1 MTTPDGTK
9 YRADRQMMSSSISTS
24 DVDVV
29 VIGAGNA
36 GLVAAVR
43 LAQSGAA
50 TLLLEQHNIP
60 GGCATSFRRGRFE
73 FEVALHQLSGL
84 GTEKHP
90 FQIRQLLGELGVL
103 DRLEFV
109 YEPDLYRVTISDLV
123 DVTMPADKM
132 GVVGALAALHP
143 AERQAVRRFLDLV
156 HDVFQEW
163 NAFTNL
169 GGSQLGP
176 DEAKKK
182 YPLFTHYALR
192 TLREVLDELF
202 VSQTLKTV
210 LAAYWDYLGQTPANL
225 AFIDYAVILEVYLE
239 YKPAHIKGGSQ
250 AMSNA
255 LLDQFLR
262 LGGEVRFN
270 CGADAILTEDG
281 RVKAVRTV
289 SGDTISCR
297 AVVSNAST
305 PVTYGRLLD
314 TGTPEAVRQDLASR
328 PIGVSGCMVY
338 LGLDATPQELGMT
351 TSTNF
356 CLAGFDH
363 DLLGPRRDEIG
374 DPRAITV
381 TCYSLADPSFSP
393 PGTTHLVIMDM
404 QYSEPWTRLS
414 PSEYLDVKFAYGNKL
429 IDFAERTF
437 PGLRDTI
444 VEADVATPITVM
456 RYLRHPG
463 GAIYGFDQTPSDSAL
478 FRRNDI
484 VVPGL
489 YLAGAWAGAGG
500 FQPTLTAGVAAADA
514 VLNTI
519 GRNRRSSKE
528 ATR

>member
-1 MTTPDGTK
+1 MMT
-9 YRADRQMMSSSISTS
+9 SSTS

-36 GLVAAVR
+36 GLTAAVR
-43 LAQSGAA
+43 LAQSGAS
-50 TLLLEQHNIP
+50 TLLLEQRNIP

-84 GTEKHP
+84 GTEDHP
-90 FQIRQLLGELGVL
+90 FQIRQLLGEPGVL

-109 YEPDLYRVTISDLV
+109 YEPDLYRVTVLDLV
-123 DVTMPADKM
+123 DVTLPADKT
-132 GVVGALAALHP
+132 GVIEALAALHP
-143 AERQAVRRFLDLV
+143 AERPGVERFLDLV

-163 NAFTNL
+163 IGFTYL
-169 GGSQLGP
+169 GGSQLAP

-192 TLREVLDELF
+192 TLRDVLDELF

-210 LAAYWDYLGQTPANL
+210 LAAYWPYLGQTPASL
-225 AFIDYAVILEVYLE
+225 AFLDYAVIFEVYLE

-255 LLDQFLR
+255 LLEEFQR

-270 CGADAILTEDG
+270 CAADAILTAG
-281 RVKAVRTV
+281 GQVTGV
-289 SGDTISCR
+289 STAGGDTVSCR
-297 AVVSNAST
+297 AVVSNVST

-314 TGTPEAVRQDLASR
+314 TGMPAAVRRDLDSR

-338 LGLDATPQELGMT
+338 LGLDAAPQELGIT
-351 TSTNF
+351 ASTSF

-363 DLLGPRRDEIG
+363 DRLGPRRDEIG
-374 DPRAITV
+374 EPRAVAV
-381 TCYSLADPSFSP
+381 TCYSLGDPSFSP
-393 PGTTHLVIMDM
+393 PGTTHLVLMDLH
-404 QYSEPWTRLS
+404 YSEPWTRLS
-414 PSEYLDVKFAYGNKL
+414 PAEYLDYKFAYGSKL
-429 IDFAERTF
+429 IDFAQRTF
-437 PGLRDTI
+437 PGLREKI

-463 GAIYGFDQTPSDSAL
+463 GAIYGFDQTPSESAL
-478 FRRNDI
+478 FRSNDI

-489 YLAGAWAGAGG
+489 YLAGAWTGTGG
-500 FQPTLTAGVAAADA
+500 FQPTLTAGAAAADA
-514 VLNTI
+514 VLLAISRT
-519 GRNRRSSKE
+519 SHS
-528 ATR
+528 ATGTTR

>member
-1 MTTPDGTK
+1 
-9 YRADRQMMSSSISTS
+9 MMSLATSAS

-36 GLVAAVR
+36 GLTAAVR
-43 LAQSGAA
+43 LAQSGAT

-84 GTEKHP
+84 GTESHP
-90 FQIRQLLGELGVL
+90 FQIRQLLGDLGVL

-109 YEPDLYRVTISDLV
+109 YEPDLYRVKISDVV
-123 DVTMPADKM
+123 DMTLPADRA
-132 GVVGALAALHP
+132 GVIEVLAALHP
-143 AERQAVRRFLDLV
+143 AERPAIERFLELV
-156 HDVFQEW
+156 HDVFTEW
-163 NAFTNL
+163 IGFTYL
-169 GGSQLGP
+169 GGTQLDP
-176 DEAKKK
+176 EEAKKK

-210 LAAYWDYLGQTPANL
+210 LAAYWDYLGQTPGRL
-225 AFIDYAVILEVYLE
+225 AFVDYAVIFEVYLE

-255 LLDQFLR
+255 LLQEFQR

-289 SGDTISCR
+289 HGDTISCQ
-297 AVVSNAST
+297 AVVSNVST

-314 TGTPEAVRQDLASR
+314 TGPPAAVRQDLASR

-356 CLAGFDH
+356 SFAGFDH
-363 DLLGPRRDEIG
+363 DLLGPSRDEIG
-374 DPRAITV
+374 DPRAIAV

-393 PGTTHLVIMDM
+393 PGTTHLVVMDL

-414 PSEYLDVKFAYGNKL
+414 PSEYLDAKFAYGNKL
-429 IDFAERTF
+429 IDFAERSF
-437 PGLRDTI
+437 PGLRDRI
-444 VEADVATPITVM
+444 EEADVATPITVM

-463 GAIYGFDQTPSDSAL
+463 GAIYGFDQTPSDQAL
-478 FRRNDI
+478 FRRNDP

-489 YLAGAWAGAGG
+489 HLAGAWTGTGG
-500 FQPTLTAGVAAADA
+500 FQPTLTAGAAAADA
-514 VLNTI
+514 VLDTI
-519 GRNRRSSKE
+519 VRNRPSKE
-528 ATR
+528 ATG

>member
-1 MTTPDGTK
+1 
-9 YRADRQMMSSSISTS
+9 MSSPASAH
-24 DVDVV
+24 DVEVV

-36 GLVAAVR
+36 GLTAAVR
-43 LAQSGAA
+43 LAQAGVT

-84 GTEKHP
+84 GSESHP
-90 FQIRQLLGELGVL
+90 FQVRQLLGELGVL

-109 YEPDLYRVTISDLV
+109 HEPDLYRVIISDLV
-123 DVTMPADKM
+123 DVTLPADKA
-132 GVVGALAALHP
+132 GVINALAAVHP
-143 AERQAVRRFLDLV
+143 AERQAVERFLDLV

-163 NAFTNL
+163 VGFTYL

-176 DEAKKK
+176 DEARKK

-192 TLREVLDELF
+192 TLREVLNELF

-210 LAAYWDYLGQTPANL
+210 LASYWSYLGQTPASL
-225 AFIDYAVILEVYLE
+225 AFVDYAVIFEVYLE

-255 LLDQFLR
+255 LLDQFQR
-262 LGGEVRFN
+262 LGGEVRFS
-270 CGADAILTEDG
+270 CAADTILTEDG
-281 RVKAVRTV
+281 HVTAVRTAR
-289 SGDTISCR
+289 GDTISCR

-314 TGTPEAVRQDLASR
+314 TGMPAAVRQDLASR

-338 LGLDATPQELGMT
+338 LGLDATPQELGIT
-351 TSTNF
+351 TSTSF
-356 CLAGFDH
+356 SFAGFDH
-363 DLLGPRRDEIG
+363 DVLGPRRDEIG
-374 DPRAITV
+374 DPRAVAV

-393 PGTTHLVIMDM
+393 AGTTHLVIMDLH
-404 QYSEPWTRLS
+404 YSEPWTRLS
-414 PSEYLDVKFAYGNKL
+414 PAEYLDAKFAYGNKL
-429 IDFAERTF
+429 IDVAERAF
-437 PGLRDTI
+437 PGLRDAI
-444 VEADVATPITVM
+444 AEADAATPVTVM

-478 FRRNDI
+478 FRSNDI

-489 YLAGAWAGAGG
+489 HLAGAWTGTGG
-500 FQPTLTAGVAAADA
+500 FEPTLTAGAAAADA
-514 VLNTI
+514 VLDTI
-519 GRNRRSSKE
+519 GRDQLSPPG

>member
-1 MTTPDGTK
+1 
-9 YRADRQMMSSSISTS
+9 MSASTS
-24 DVDVV
+24 TSGVDVV

-36 GLVAAVR
+36 GLTAAVR

-84 GTEKHP
+84 GTENHP

-109 YEPDLYRVTISDLV
+109 YEPDLYRVTIADLV
-123 DVTMPADKM
+123 DVTLPADRT
-132 GVVGALAALHP
+132 GVVGVLAALHP
-143 AERQAVRRFLDLV
+143 AERRAVERFLDLV
-156 HDVFQEW
+156 HDVFEEW
-163 NAFTNL
+163 IAFTYL

-225 AFIDYAVILEVYLE
+225 AFVDYAVVFEVYLE

-255 LLDQFLR
+255 LLDQFQR
-262 LGGEVRFN
+262 LGGEVRFS
-270 CGADAILTEDG
+270 CGAGAILTEDG
-281 RVKAVRTV
+281 HVKAVRTV
-289 SGDTISCR
+289 GGDTISCR
-297 AVVSNAST
+297 AVVSNVST

-314 TGTPEAVRQDLASR
+314 TGTPAAVAQDLASR

-338 LGLDATPQELGMT
+338 LGLDATPHELGMT
-351 TSTNF
+351 TSTSF
-356 CLAGFDH
+356 SFAGFDH

-374 DPRAITV
+374 DPRAIAV

-393 PGTTHLVIMDM
+393 PGTTHLVIMDL

-444 VEADVATPITVM
+444 AEADVATPITVM

-478 FRRNDI
+478 LRSGGV

-489 YLAGAWAGAGG
+489 YLAGAWTGTGG
-500 FQPTLTAGVAAADA
+500 FQPTLTAGAAAADA
-514 VLNTI
+514 VLAAI
-519 GRNRRSSKE
+519 GRNHLSPPGAPR
-528 ATR
+528 

>member
-1 MTTPDGTK
+1 
-9 YRADRQMMSSSISTS
+9 MMSSSTSTS

-36 GLVAAVR
+36 GLTAAVR

-84 GTEKHP
+84 GTENHP

-109 YEPDLYRVTISDLV
+109 YEPDLYRVTIPDLV
-123 DVTMPADKM
+123 DVTLPADKA
-132 GVVGALAALHP
+132 GVIEALAAVHP
-143 AERQAVRRFLDLV
+143 AERQAVGRFLDLV

-163 NAFTNL
+163 VGFTYL
-169 GGSQLGP
+169 GGAQLGP
-176 DEAKKK
+176 DDVKKR

-210 LAAYWDYLGQTPANL
+210 LAAYWPYLGQTPGTL
-225 AFIDYAVILEVYLE
+225 AFVDYAVIFEVYLE
-239 YKPAHIKGGSQ
+239 YQPAHIKGGSQ

-255 LLDQFLR
+255 LLDQFQR
-262 LGGEVRFN
+262 LGGKVRFN

-281 RVKAVRTV
+281 HVTAVRTV
-289 SGDTISCR
+289 GGDTISCQ
-297 AVVSNAST
+297 AVVSNVST

-314 TGTPEAVRQDLASR
+314 TGMPAAVRQDLASR

-351 TSTNF
+351 ASTNF

-374 DPRAITV
+374 DPRAVAV

-393 PGTTHLVIMDM
+393 AGTTHLVIMDM
-404 QYSEPWTRLS
+404 HYSEPWTRLS
-414 PSEYLDVKFAYGNKL
+414 PADYLDAKFAYGGKL
-429 IDFAERTF
+429 IDFAQRTF
-437 PGLRDTI
+437 PGLRDKI

-463 GAIYGFDQTPSDSAL
+463 GAIYGFDQTPSGSAL
-478 FRRNDI
+478 FRHNDI
-484 VVPGL
+484 IVPGL
-489 YLAGAWAGAGG
+489 HLAGAWTGTGG
-500 FQPTLTAGVAAADA
+500 FQPTLTAGAAAADA
-514 VLNTI
+514 VLLAI
-519 GRNRRSSKE
+519 GRDSHSATG